1 MIWDAKDVKLLRE
14 SEAENQIASVALSG
28 NGSVVCAVTK
38 AGSIVVLDPA
48 SGSCSARYQIKTERP
63 WLGDVDRPFMLEEKE
78 LSAVGLTESGKFAV
92 IGAEDRSVL
101 LWDLSAGT
109 EIAKLT
115 GHQYPVK
122 AVAINRTGEWVITA
136 SGNALRI
143 YHLPDE
149 SPLYKITERTQIA
162 SVSMSQQGDLGL
174 SAAGKVINVWSTADG
189 RIIGSLR
196 GHSGRVSYVSLD
208 PAGRFAISCS
218 EDRTLRLWSLSDM
231 SCLGLLNAA
240 ASLTRCACNVSHER
254 ILAGDSNG
262 QLYFLQHVGAGNR

>member
-1 MIWDAKDVKLLRE
+1 MH
-14 SEAENQIASVALSG
+14 
-28 NGSVVCAVTK
+28 
-38 AGSIVVLDPA
+38 
-48 SGSCSARYQIKTERP
+48 RP
-63 WLGDVDRPFMLEEKE
+63 CRIGTNLCL
-78 LSAVGLTESGKFAV
+78 VGVGV
-92 IGAEDRSVL
+92 NRIG
-101 LWDLSAGT
+101 T
-109 EIAKLT
+109 
-115 GHQYPVK
+115 
-122 AVAINRTGEWVITA
+122 NRTGEWVITA